1 MPLSQYLIGAGVF
14 IWILG
19 FIRVGRVRENDVL
32 VNRTF
37 VRPPF
42 VIYLVCGMPRARNI
56 PKGVMAIPSLFGQL
70 QGLFWIFCGLIFP
83 YLPSQ
88 KLIFQGSIFLIGIVL
103 IMVYIL
109 KLYERRAYK
118 VE

>member
-1 MPLSQYLIGAGVF
+1 MWIGFGVF
-14 IWILG
+14 IWIVG
-19 FIRVGRVRENDVL
+19 FIRVGKVRENDVL

-37 VRPPF
+37 VRPPYF
-42 VIYLVCGMPRARNI
+42 VYLICGLPKARNVL
-56 PKGVMAIPSLFGQL
+56 KGVMAIPSLFGQL
-70 QGLFWIFCGLIFP
+70 QGLFWILFGLILP

-88 KLIFQGSIFLIGIVL
+88 KFILQGFIFLIGIVL

-109 KLYERRAYK
+109 NLYKRRAYK

>member
-1 MPLSQYLIGAGVF
+1 MIISQYLIGAGIF

-19 FIRVGRVRENDVL
+19 FIRVGRVRENDML
-32 VNRTF
+32 VSRTF

-42 VIYLVCGMPRARNI
+42 FIYLLCGMPRARNI
-56 PKGVMAIPSLFGQL
+56 PKGIMAIPALFGQL
-70 QGLFWIFCGLIFP
+70 QGLFWILCGLIFP

-88 KLIFQGSIFLIGIVL
+88 KLILQGSIFLIGMIL
-103 IMVYIL
+103 IMVYVL
-109 KLYERRAYK
+109 TLYERRAYK

>member
-1 MPLSQYLIGAGVF
+1 MTWHEMWIGFGVF
-14 IWILG
+14 FWIIG
-19 FIRVGRVRENDVL
+19 YVRVGRVRENDLL
-32 VNRTF
+32 VDRTF

-70 QGLFWIFCGLIFP
+70 QGLFWILYGLIFHICQVKN
-83 YLPSQ
+83 L
-88 KLIFQGSIFLIGIVL
+88 FVQGSIFLIGMVL
-103 IMVYIL
+103 TMVYVL
-109 KLYERRAYK
+109 TLYERRAYK